1 MTEPNSSILET
12 SKVLL
17 ILGLLI
23 QLHKLAD
30 CLVTVL
36 QLLLLK
42 IVVVSGSEGSIDLHN
57 IDIVS
62 FLKLLQ
68 SA

>member
-1 MTEPNSSILET
+1 MAEPNSSILET
-12 SKVLL
+12 SKVLF

-30 CLVTVL
+30 CLMTVL

-42 IVVVSGSEGSIDLHN
+42 VVLISGPEGSIDLHN
-57 IDIVS
+57 IYIVS
-62 FLKLLQ
+62 FLKFLQ